1 MILYNITV
9 NVQEGVQ
16 EDWLNW
22 MKAVHIPEVMQTGC
36 FTDYKLLKLL
46 NDDPEATGTTF
57 AIQYFVKSVTIL
69 NQYLNEHAPGLRQK
83 HVDRYQNKCV
93 SFRTFLEEV

>member
-36 FTDYKLLKLL
+36 FT
-46 NDDPEATGTTF
+46 
-57 AIQYFVKSVTIL
+57 
-69 NQYLNEHAPGLRQK
+69 
-83 HVDRYQNKCV
+83 
-93 SFRTFLEEV
+93 